1 MKKIVFFDIDGTLID
16 DATQTLPESALEAV
30 AALRRQGHL
39 AILNTGRPYSHIDP
53 RVLQGTWDGCV
64 CGCGMEVRAGNRTL
78 HQVLPDPALCRRMR
92 ELVRACNL
100 DPLFEANG
108 CMILDGTRP
117 QGPQVKLEAQR
128 MAAKGIPVTL
138 DPDRP
143 DFTFEKLVVFDL
155 GQADMT
161 RFQAEAGRDF
171 TLIARGG
178 GMTEA
183 VLLGNSKSTGIH
195 RILDHYHLSR
205 EAAFAFGDSANDL
218 PMFQCVATPIAMG
231 GSPLAVQQ
239 TAVYTTGTV
248 LENGIQQ
255 GLRHFGLI

>member
-1 MKKIVFFDIDGTLID
+1 
-16 DATQTLPESALEAV
+16 
-30 AALRRQGHL
+30 
-39 AILNTGRPYSHIDP
+39 
-53 RVLQGTWDGCV
+53 
-64 CGCGMEVRAGNRTL
+64 
-78 HQVLPDPALCRRMR
+78 
-92 ELVRACNL
+92 
-100 DPLFEANG
+100 
-108 CMILDGTRP
+108 
-117 QGPQVKLEAQR
+117 

-171 TLIARGG
+171 TLIDRGG

-218 PMFQCVATPIAMG
+218 PRCSNAVATPIAMG
-231 GSPLAVQQ
+231 GSPPAVQQ
-239 TAVYTTGTV
+239 AAVYTTGTV

-255 GLRHFGLI
+255 GLRHFGPI

>member
-1 MKKIVFFDIDGTLID
+1 M
-16 DATQTLPESALEAV
+16 QLPA
-30 AALRRQGHL
+30 
-39 AILNTGRPYSHIDP
+39 
-53 RVLQGTWDGCV
+53 
-64 CGCGMEVRAGNRTL
+64 
-78 HQVLPDPALCRRMR
+78 
-92 ELVRACNL
+92 
-100 DPLFEANG
+100 
-108 CMILDGTRP
+108 
-117 QGPQVKLEAQR
+117 
-128 MAAKGIPVTL
+128 
-138 DPDRP
+138 
-143 DFTFEKLVVFDL
+143 
-155 GQADMT
+155 ADMT

-171 TLIARGG
+171 TLIDRGG

>member
-1 MKKIVFFDIDGTLID
+1 M
-16 DATQTLPESALEAV
+16 
-30 AALRRQGHL
+30 
-39 AILNTGRPYSHIDP
+39 
-53 RVLQGTWDGCV
+53 
-64 CGCGMEVRAGNRTL
+64 
-78 HQVLPDPALCRRMR
+78 
-92 ELVRACNL
+92 
-100 DPLFEANG
+100 
-108 CMILDGTRP
+108 
-117 QGPQVKLEAQR
+117 
-128 MAAKGIPVTL
+128 TL

-171 TLIARGG
+171 TLIDRGG

-218 PMFQCVATPIAMG
+218 PMFQCVATPHRHGRKPSGRSADSCLHHRNRLRERHSARSAPLRAHLTGPTPGHVIPPGLPLMPQKPNLLSQAPGIAREAAPCADHPVAGNDQEMG
-231 GSPLAVQQ
+231 LCPTAPPTAWAAIPGLPVSAAIFRAISP
-239 TAVYTTGTV
+239 
-248 LENGIQQ
+248 
-255 GLRHFGLI
+255 

>member
-30 AALRRQGHL
+30 AALAAARHL

-108 CMILDGTRP
+108 
-117 QGPQVKLEAQR
+117 A
-128 MAAKGIPVTL
+128 
-138 DPDRP
+138 
-143 DFTFEKLVVFDL
+143 
-155 GQADMT
+155 
-161 RFQAEAGRDF
+161 
-171 TLIARGG
+171 
-178 GMTEA
+178 
-183 VLLGNSKSTGIH
+183 
-195 RILDHYHLSR
+195 
-205 EAAFAFGDSANDL
+205 
-218 PMFQCVATPIAMG
+218 
-231 GSPLAVQQ
+231 
-239 TAVYTTGTV
+239 
-248 LENGIQQ
+248 
-255 GLRHFGLI
+255 